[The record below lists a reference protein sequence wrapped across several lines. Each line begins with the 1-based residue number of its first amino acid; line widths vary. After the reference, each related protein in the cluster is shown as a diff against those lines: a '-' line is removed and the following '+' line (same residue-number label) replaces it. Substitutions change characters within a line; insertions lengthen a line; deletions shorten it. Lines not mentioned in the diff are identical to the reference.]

1 MESHAPPSCAGVMEC
16 EAWLSGV
23 ARAGQGV
30 RAGRSGMIEGYT
42 LVDYLILVAGGLSQV
57 GLLAFCL
64 WLAEKLDD

>member
-1 MESHAPPSCAGVMEC
+1 
-16 EAWLSGV
+16 
-23 ARAGQGV
+23 
-30 RAGRSGMIEGYT
+30 MIEGYT